1 MRGSSFVFCFYHHQ
15 TEEHH
20 DLGKST
26 KSLSSQNYSWGGAR
40 TLEEEACGGDKT
52 GAHSHSDASP
62 KTSVMLRS
70 LGILC
75 LLGAA
80 LAAPSLSASM
90 SDDLV
95 TDLPGLTFT
104 PNFKQYSGYLDGSQ
118 GNHLHYWLV
127 ESQTNPSTAPLVL
140 WLNGGPGCSSL
151 LGLLSENGPFRIQR
165 DNATVIENVNSW
177 NKAAN
182 ILYLESP
189 RDVGFSYRDST
200 ATPDLL
206 YNDDKTAADNALALI
221 QFFQRFPQYQG
232 RDFYITGE
240 SYGGVYVPTLTKLV
254 VQMIQNN
261 TTPYISLKGF
271 AVGNGALSRQQLTNS
286 GIDLLYYRGMLG
298 TTQWENLRQCCPDT
312 PQGPLVDCDFSQFVV
327 FDNYGNPAPRN
338 DTNDAQRIACGKM
351 VIQLGLNSIWE
362 TYNDVY
368 NSYQDCYNF
377 DTTVFGGSEKR
388 HAKVHQQTMRKIMR
402 TSLSTTGANQAYN
415 LFSNGIN
422 PFIDQGSLVNKMS
435 TDALNNYPCYVDD
448 ATTSWLGRQDVR
460 NALHIP
466 ASVQAWQECS
476 DDINE
481 KYYIQQYPDMT
492 PIFKFLVDS
501 AYPLKALIYNGDVDF
516 ACNYL
521 GDQWFVEN
529 LANSAYKMTLT
540 RQREQWNYTRAG
552 TQNTYQPTLAGY
564 LKSWSYS
571 KFQLDLLTV
580 KGAGH
585 MVPMDRPGPA
595 LQLFHNF
602 LYNGQNGYSAQ
613 VPYDVTAAPLRSQY
627 AAPPQKTWT
636 RKQADRVW
644 NLPGITYGLNFK
656 QYSGYLNGVTG
667 NYLHYWFVE
676 SQGNP
681 TSDPLV
687 LWLTGG
693 PGCSGLM
700 AMLTELGP
708 FHPNPD
714 GKTLFENVYSWNKAA
729 NIIFLESPRG
739 VGFSV
744 QDPSLNNDTIWDDQR
759 TATDTYLALK
769 DFLTVY
775 PEYINRPFFVT
786 GESYGGV
793 YVPTITS
800 LLIDKIQSGDFPQL
814 NLIGMSIGNGELSA
828 IQQFNSAIMMSYFHG
843 LFSKDDFDS
852 LQQCCNQNK
861 TSSQWFEYCNFAQ
874 YIHLG
879 PDGTAI
885 PNDNSFCA
893 NKVADLGQQRFWNS
907 LNDVYN
913 IYQDCYE
920 DSSRAFGSRMTI
932 AQKKLHL
939 KGFIDQGAKIST
951 SSTDNQGGL
960 ACYGTTQAASWI
972 NLPDVRSALHVSS
985 AAGQWSACNDTIN
998 GLYVQQHNDT
1008 TSVFQH
1014 ILDSKYPLRVLIY
1027 NGDVDQ
1033 ACNYLGDQWF
1043 IEAFALKNQLP
1054 VTKARADWRY
1064 MTQIAGYA
1072 KKFDNKAG
1080 FSIDLITVK
1089 GAGHLVP
1096 TDRPGPALQM
1106 IANFFRNQDYS
1117 NPTVIDTSLH
1127 PLTNTY
1133 VVAEQLAASLN
1144 RSLTGVTHNGNRVHT
1159 KVHKVVR
1166 ADKFAKTGEQESVK
1180 QPSERA
1186 GYPPPPT
1193 QTKAQD
1199 EVTNLPGLTFTPNFK
1214 QYSGYLNA
1222 SAGNYLHYWL
1232 VESQQNPGADPLI
1245 LWLNGGPGCSS
1256 IGGFLEELGPFHVNS
1271 DGKTLFENTFSWN
1284 KAGNVL
1290 FLEAPRDVGYS
1301 FRSNEF
1307 PADTMYNDTYT
1318 ASDTVL
1324 ALGNFFDKFPE
1335 YQNRP
1340 FYITGESYGGVY
1352 VPTLTRALINAIQA
1366 KTLQRVN
1373 LVGVAIGN
1381 GELSGIQQ
1389 INSAVSLLYFRGE
1402 HDKSDWDA
1410 ISKCCDTSVP
1420 QAYCDYTQYINIDT
1434 SGNVSPKLND
1444 NSLAAQCGQLVTQ
1457 QGFLDVWTTDND
1469 VYNTFADCYSAPA
1482 AGDSKLN
1489 ELARGIRRVQNR
1501 RTKRSADV
1509 SPFLPSQLFVD
1520 QAKKIN
1526 YQSTDANGGFTC
1538 FSGDASEAYMNIP
1551 EVRAAL
1557 HIPTTLPYWTDCNL
1571 VMNENYIQQHN
1582 DTTSVFN
1589 DILASSYP
1597 LRFLIYNGDVD
1608 MACQFLGD
1616 QWFIEKLAKNNNM
1629 AVTHQHSPWNYTQGQ
1644 YLPRVGGYW
1653 KQFTY
1658 TKAGTNTKVVFDQ
1671 LTVKGAGHFV
1681 PQDRPGPALQ
1691 MIYNFVNQLD
1701 YNKNLTLDYSRK
1713 PLLAQYQ
1720 PAPVTVP
1727 RRKADHIF
1735 ALPGVTWN
1743 VNFMQ
1748 HSGYLQAT
1756 QGNKLFYWFIESQ
1769 SGNEGDPII
1778 LWLQG
1783 GPGCA
1788 STGGLL
1794 GEIGPFFVNPDGE
1807 TLFENVYSWN
1817 KAAHIL
1823 IIDSPRGVGFSYQ
1836 DTNQNKDQTW
1846 DDDKTALDTYTA
1858 LEDFFA
1864 AYTPHRNSELYITGE
1879 SYGGVYVPT
1888 LTRLLIQK
1896 IQAGQS
1902 NIKLRGMGIGNGFVS
1917 ATNDVRTLPD
1927 FLYFHGIYDK
1937 PQWEKLRAC
1946 CPSSDVSYDC
1956 NYDYY
1961 ITFDSQMDVIA
1972 KSFPNNQTLQ
1982 DCANLVEQLSFDRN
1996 WKAMYDQYNLYQ
2008 DCYVTPRDQS
2018 SPFTAKQ
2025 ERMSRLELERR
2036 LKSFIPQSQ
2045 IKTSQFDPLST
2056 DATGGYSCWN
2066 IQASDHY
2073 LSLPHVRDALHIPDQ
2088 VQRWTFCANLNY
2100 TCLYNDTTQVFTDIL
2115 NSGYDLKVL
2124 IYNGDVDSVCSMFEA
2139 ESLVNNLAINQNF
2152 VVNQPRGLWLYG
2164 GQIGGYV
2171 QKFQKSNLTIDLL
2184 TVKGA
2189 GHMSPTDRPG
2199 PVLQMI
2205 NNFVHGQGYNTT
2217 IGVSMLR
2224 QPLLAQY
2231 TEQND
2236 GPTMAPTNLPPASNP
2251 TVKTTTTTT
2260 VATTTQSSSLI
2271 SVLFSVF
2278 FVAIVKLFLHIKA
2291 IVYNKTRK
2299 YAGHTI
2305 DLNLGDNATVAEAKS
2320 KIEEITTVPS
2330 QIQWIVFGTT
2340 HLDDSKP
2347 LREYGIR
2354 DGYTIYSTPT
2364 YVEIQDM
2371 PNL

>member
-1 MRGSSFVFCFYHHQ
+1 
-15 TEEHH
+15 
-20 DLGKST
+20 
-26 KSLSSQNYSWGGAR
+26 
-40 TLEEEACGGDKT
+40 
-52 GAHSHSDASP
+52 
-62 KTSVMLRS
+62 MLRS
-70 LGILC
+70 LGIIC

-80 LAAPSLSASM
+80 LAALSQFVSK
-90 SDDLV
+90 SDDLI
-95 TDLPGLTFT
+95 TDLPGLTFN
-104 PNFKQYSGYLDGSQ
+104 PNFNQYSGFLDGSQ
-118 GNHLHYWLV
+118 NNHLHYWLV
-127 ESQTNPSTAPLVL
+127 ESQTNPSTAPIVL

-151 LGLLSENGPFRIQR
+151 FGLLSENGPFRIIK
-165 DNATVIENVNSW
+165 DNNTVIENVNSW

-182 ILYLESP
+182 MLFLESP
-189 RDVGFSYRDST
+189 RDVGFSYRDAS

-206 YNDDKTAADNALALI
+206 YNDDKTATENALALI
-221 QFFQRFPQYQG
+221 QFFQRFPEYQN

-240 SYGGVYVPTLTKLV
+240 SYGGVYVPTLTNLIVK
-254 VQMIQNN
+254 MIQNG
-261 TTPYISLKGF
+261 TTPYINLKGF
-271 AVGNGALSRQQLTNS
+271 AVGNGALSRKQLTNS

-298 TTQWENLRQCCPDT
+298 TTQWENLRQCCPDS

-338 DTNDAQRIACGKM
+338 DTNDAQKIACGKM
-351 VIQLGLNSIWE
+351 VVALGLNSIWE

-377 DTTVFGGSEKR
+377 DASMFSSAEER
-388 HAKVHQQTMRKIMR
+388 HAKVHEQTMRRIMR
-402 TSLSTTGANQAYN
+402 TSLSTNGANAAYQ
-415 LFSNGIN
+415 LFSTGVN
-422 PFIDQGSLVNKMS
+422 PFIDQGSLINKMS
-435 TDALNNYPCYVDD
+435 TDALQSYPCYSDD
-448 ATTSWLGRQDVR
+448 STAAWLGRTDVR

-466 ASVQAWQECS
+466 TNVQAWAGCS

-492 PIFKFLVDS
+492 PIFQSIIDS
-501 AYPLKALIYNGDVDF
+501 GYPLKALIYNGDVDF

-529 LANSAYKMTLT
+529 LANNAYKMTLT
-540 RQREQWNYTRAG
+540 NPRAQWNYTRAQTG
-552 TQNTYQPTLAGY
+552 STYAPTLAGY
-564 LKSWSYS
+564 LKSWSYN
-571 KFQLDLLTV
+571 KITIDLVTV

-585 MVPMDRPGPA
+585 MVPMDRAGPA
-595 LQLFHNF
+595 LQLFYNF
-602 LYNGQNGYSAQ
+602 LYGNNNGYSAQ
-613 VPYDVTAAPLRSQY
+613 VPYDLTALPLRAQY
-627 AAPPQKTWT
+627 QAPPQKTWT
-636 RKQADRVW
+636 RKQADRVY
-644 NLPGITYGLNFK
+644 NLPGLTYGLNFK

-681 TSDPLV
+681 TTDPLV

-729 NIIFLESPRG
+729 NVIFLESPRG

-744 QDPSLNNDTIWDDQR
+744 QDPSLNNDTIWDDAR

-814 NLIGMSIGNGELSA
+814 NLVGMSIGNGELSA
-828 IQQFNSAIMMSYFHG
+828 VQQFNSAIMMSYFHG

-852 LQQCCNQNK
+852 LQQCCNQTK

-879 PDGTAI
+879 PDGTANPI
-885 PNDNSFCA
+885 DNSFCA
-893 NKVADLGQQRFWNS
+893 NKVADLGQARFWSS

-920 DSSRAFGSRMTI
+920 DSTRAFGSRMTI
-932 AQKKLHL
+932 EQKKRHM
-939 KGFIDQGAKIST
+939 KGFVDQGAKIST

-960 ACYGTTQAASWI
+960 ACYGTAQAASWI

-985 AAGQWSACNDTIN
+985 AAGDWSACNDTIN

-1043 IEAFALKNQLP
+1043 IEAFATTNNLP
-1054 VTKARADWRY
+1054 VTKPRADWRY

-1072 KKFDNKAG
+1072 KKFDNNAG

-1117 NPTVIDTSLH
+1117 NPTVIDSSLH
-1127 PLTNTY
+1127 PLLKTY
-1133 VVAEQLAASLN
+1133 VVAEQLSASLN
-1144 RSLTGVTHNGNRVHT
+1144 RSTSGISFNGNRVHT
-1159 KVHKVVR
+1159 KVHKVIR
-1166 ADKFAKTGEQESVK
+1166 TESLK
-1180 QPSERA
+1180 KPIERDA
-1186 GYPPPPT
+1186 PPPPPS
-1193 QTKAQD
+1193 QTKDQD

-1222 SAGNYLHYWL
+1222 SPGNYLHYWL
-1232 VESQQNPGADPLI
+1232 VESQTNKSYDPLI

-1256 IGGFLEELGPFHVNS
+1256 IGGFLEELGPFHVNA

-1301 FRSNEF
+1301 YRSNEYS
-1307 PADTMYNDTYT
+1307 PDSMYNDTYT
-1318 ASDTVL
+1318 ASDTVI
-1324 ALGNFFDKFPE
+1324 ALGNFFNKFPE
-1335 YQNRP
+1335 YQNRS

-1352 VPTLTRALINAIQA
+1352 VPTLTRAIIQAIQS
-1366 KTLQRVN
+1366 KTLLRVN
-1373 LVGVAIGN
+1373 LAGVAIGN

-1410 ISKCCDTSVP
+1410 ISNCCNNSVT
-1420 QAYCDYTQYINIDT
+1420 QTYCDYTQYINIDT

-1444 NSLAAQCGQLVTQ
+1444 GSVAAQCGALVTQ

-1469 VYNTFADCYSAPA
+1469 VYNTFADCYAAPP
-1482 AGDSKLN
+1482 AGDSKLS
-1489 ELARGIRRVQNR
+1489 ELSEGIRRVQNR
-1501 RTKRSADV
+1501 RRSKRDANV
-1509 SPFLPSQLFVD
+1509 SPFLPSRLFVD

-1526 YQSTDANGGFTC
+1526 YMSTDANGGFTC
-1538 FSGDASEAYMNIP
+1538 FSGASSESYMNLP

-1557 HIPTTLPYWTDCNL
+1557 HIPTSLGHWTDCND

-1582 DTTSVFN
+1582 DTTQVFR
-1589 DILASSYP
+1589 DILDSGYP

-1616 QWFIEKLAKNNNM
+1616 QWFMESLAKERKM
-1629 AVTHQHSPWNYTQGQ
+1629 DVTHQHSPWNYTQHQ
-1644 YLPRVGGYW
+1644 FLPRVGGYW

-1658 TKAGTNTKVVFDQ
+1658 KGKATVTFDQ

-1691 MIYNFVNQLD
+1691 MIYNFVNSYD
-1701 YNKNLTLDYSRK
+1701 YNRNMTLDYSRK
-1713 PLLAQYQ
+1713 SLLPAYQ
-1720 PAPVTVP
+1720 PAPVTVK
-1727 RRKADHIF
+1727 RRMADHIF
-1735 ALPGVTWN
+1735 SLPGATWN
-1743 VNFMQ
+1743 VNFNQ
-1748 HSGYLQAT
+1748 HSGYLQASA
-1756 QGNKLFYWFIESQ
+1756 GNKLFYWFVESQ

-1794 GEIGPFFVNPDGE
+1794 SEIGPFFVNPDGE

-1823 IIDSPRGVGFSYQ
+1823 VIDSPRGVGFSYQ
-1836 DTNQNKDQTW
+1836 DKSVNNDTLW

-1864 AYTPHRNSELYITGE
+1864 AYPPHQNSELYITGE

-1896 IQAGQS
+1896 IQARVS
-1902 NIKLRGMGIGNGFVS
+1902 NIKLRGMAVGNGMVS
-1917 ATNDVRTLPD
+1917 AVNDVRTLPD

-1937 PQWEKLRAC
+1937 PQWEQLRAC
-1946 CPSSDVSYDC
+1946 CPSNDVSYDC
-1956 NYDYY
+1956 NYDEY
-1961 ITFDSQMDVIA
+1961 ITIDGGVNVKA
-1972 KSFPNNQTLQ
+1972 KGYPNNQTLQ
-1982 DCANLVEQLSFDRN
+1982 NCANLVEQLSYDRN

-2008 DCYVTPRDQS
+2008 DCYAVPRGQGG
-2018 SPFTAKQ
+2018 PFAENEKI
-2025 ERMSRLELERR
+2025 SRLDIERR
-2036 LKSFIPQSQ
+2036 LKTVIPQA
-2045 IKTSQFDPLST
+2045 ITKTAAQDPLST
-2056 DATGGYSCWN
+2056 DATGGYSCWSGV
-2066 IQASDHY
+2066 ASDNY
-2073 LSLPHVRDALHIPDQ
+2073 LSLPHVRDALHIPDV
-2088 VQRWTFCANLNY
+2088 VQRWSFCNELNY
-2100 TCLYNDTTQVFTDIL
+2100 TNLYNDTTQVFTDIL
-2115 NSGYDLKVL
+2115 NSGYNLKVL
-2124 IYNGDVDSVCSMFEA
+2124 LYNGDVDSVCSMFEA
-2139 ESLVNNLAINQNF
+2139 GSMVNNFAKNQQF
-2152 VVNQPRGLWLYG
+2152 VSNQPRGAWMYG

-2171 QKFQKSNLTIDLL
+2171 QKFQKNNMTIDLL

-2205 NNFVHGQGYNTT
+2205 NNFVHGQGDYNTT
-2217 IGVSMLR
+2217 IQVSMLR

-2231 TEQND
+2231 TEQGT
-2236 GPTMAPTNLPPASNP
+2236 GPLATAPPAPPTASPVTVVTTPTVATSTKSSRILSVSLSINRINTRSLCEFVNRAPTN
-2251 TVKTTTTTT
+2251 TM
-2260 VATTTQSSSLI
+2260 
-2271 SVLFSVF
+2271 
-2278 FVAIVKLFLHIKA
+2278 HIKA

-2320 KIEEITTVPS
+2320 KIEELTTVPS

-2340 HLDDSKP
+2340 HLEDSKP